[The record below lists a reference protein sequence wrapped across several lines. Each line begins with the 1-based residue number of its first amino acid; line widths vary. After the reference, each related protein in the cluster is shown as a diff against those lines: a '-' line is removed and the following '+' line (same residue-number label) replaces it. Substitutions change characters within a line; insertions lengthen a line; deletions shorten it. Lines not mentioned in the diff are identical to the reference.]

1 MSGNSRLLPL
11 AMGLLLSLAASQAQA
26 QNLDHRMEIG
36 VHYSSLRLSAIDST
50 EAGLGTR
57 FGFNIDDY
65 LAVEAEVSYFSRY
78 ILGND
83 SLDDKTQGLIGVR
96 AGKRSRWAGAFGKL
110 RAGAVTFHGLRIR
123 EGLCVFDPDARTCE
137 NGPKSGRRFA
147 MDAGAVVEFY
157 PTRRVIVRADA
168 GDSMIRFG
176 KNDRFF
182 TPRGGRVRAPA
193 GISHNFQFTLGVGFR
208 F

>member
-1 MSGNSRLLPL
+1 MPL
-11 AMGLLLSLAASQAQA
+11 AMGLLLSLAASEAQA
-26 QNLDHRMEIG
+26 QDLDHRMEIG
-36 VHYSSLRLSAIDST
+36 AHYTALRLSVIDST

-57 FGFNIDDY
+57 FGFNINDY

-96 AGKRSRWAGAFGKL
+96 AGKRTRWAGAFGKL
-110 RAGAVTFHGLRIR
+110 RAGAVTFYGLRIR
-123 EGLCVFDPDARTCE
+123 RNLCPFDPDSRICQD
-137 NGPKSGRRFA
+137 GPKSGRRFA

-157 PTRRVIVRADA
+157 PARRVIVRADA

-176 KNDRFF
+176 DNDRFF
-182 TPRGGRVRAPA
+182 TPRGGRVRAPE